1 VDHAEAHEAV
11 DLDGLVVVEP
21 VRADDALEP
30 HPQEAVVVL
39 VPVPG
44 GRPARDDLPAALG
57 DVHRRA
63 ERLPA
68 EVLEHDAGVLAD
80 EAADRLAQDP
90 PGLGVPEPLL
100 AELQLVAVDDVLAA
114 LRADDLRLLLGRHD
128 GDGDAP
134 AVLHQLRRERAEPA
148 GRAPD
153 QDDVALLHPGAVR
166 PDQHPVGGAAAQ
178 RHRTRLLPGEVRGL
192 ADELVRLHDAELA
205 ERPEV
210 RLEAP
215 RELRLAHHAVV
226 VGAVILL
233 VHVRRGQHDLVAD
246 LPALHAA
253 AGADDDA
260 RAVRPEDVV
269 RQVVPRPVPALAA
282 ELLQER
288 ERRYRLEDRGPDG
301 VEVDR
306 RRHHGDDDLV
316 GRELGHLDLAD
327 VHGAAHVLVG
337 PALEDP
343 DLVLAGER
351 RAEPRRQVDLRQFGT
366 AGAGPY
372 GVEQLVG
379 AVLGHGGVLRG
390 TTVGPT
396 GLVRAALSGPSGRG
410 RRRAPAV
417 PRAGPPGARREP
429 PHRADPAG

>member
-1 VDHAEAHEAV
+1 PRLATYT
-11 DLDGLVVVEP
+11 
-21 VRADDALEP
+21 DAP
-30 HPQEAVVVL
+30 NVSRPRYSNTM
-39 VPVPG
+39 PG
-44 GRPARDDLPAALG
+44 SSPTRRRIASPRIRPALGCRNPCSPSSSSLRLMTCSQPCARTISAFSSDDTTATG
-57 DVHRRA
+57 M
-63 ERLPA
+63 
-68 EVLEHDAGVLAD
+68 
-80 EAADRLAQDP
+80 P
-90 PGLGVPEPLL
+90 PPV
-100 AELQLVAVDDVLAA
+100 VAVDAVLAA
-114 LRADDLRLLLGRHD
+114 RGPDARRLRLGRHD
-128 GDGDAP
+128 GDGAAP
-134 AVLHQLRRERAEPA
+134 AVLPQLRRERAEPA

-226 VGAVILL
+226 VGAVVLL

-282 ELLQER
+282 ELLKER
-288 ERRYRLEDRGPDG
+288 ERRHRLEDRGPDG

-351 RAEPRRQVDLRQFGT
+351 RAEPRRQVDLLQFGT
-366 AGAGPY
+366 AG
-372 GVEQLVG
+372 
-379 AVLGHGGVLRG
+379 
-390 TTVGPT
+390 
-396 GLVRAALSGPSGRG
+396 
-410 RRRAPAV
+410 
-417 PRAGPPGARREP
+417 
-429 PHRADPAG
+429 